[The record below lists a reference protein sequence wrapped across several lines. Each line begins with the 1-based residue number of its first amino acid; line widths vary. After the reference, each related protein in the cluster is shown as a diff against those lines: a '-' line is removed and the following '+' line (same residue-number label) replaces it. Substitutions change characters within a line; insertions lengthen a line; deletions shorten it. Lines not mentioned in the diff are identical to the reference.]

1 MERTKFSSRMSFI
14 LTSAGCAIGLG
25 NVWRFPAIV
34 GQYGGGIF
42 ILVYIIFLVLFGL
55 PVMTME
61 FSVGRAGKRSIAT
74 AYNSLVPDRKVW
86 SIFSGAS
93 VIGNYIILGFYTT
106 VTGWMFAYFLKML
119 RGEFLN
125 LSSDA
130 VASVFST
137 VSSDSVYTGF
147 FMLLSVLLGFL
158 VCLAGFEK
166 GVEKISRIMM
176 LVLLFMITLLA
187 VRVLFL
193 DGARKGLE
201 FYLVPDMNALKEQGF
216 GNIIFAAMGQAFFS
230 LSIGMGSMTVF
241 GSYIS
246 SQRRLFGES
255 IIIAVLDTFVALVA
269 GLVVIPSCFTFGI
282 APDSGTELI
291 FTTLPNIFNKMNGGR
306 VWGSLFFL
314 FMIFAAMST
323 VIGIFENLIAFGV
336 EKGFSRKKS
345 AIVNFIIVILI
356 SLPCALGF
364 NLFKASTGFTVMDIE
379 DFIVSNNLLPV
390 GALGFV
396 FFCTSNRYGW
406 GWKNFIHEAN
416 LGKGII
422 FFEKSYLFCKY
433 VLPVVIITVW
443 LQGYLFKN

>member
-1 MERTKFSSRMSFI
+1 MERSKFSSRLSFI

-74 AYNSLVPDRKVW
+74 AYKSLVPDRKIW
-86 SIFSGAS
+86 GFFSGAS

-106 VTGWMFAYFLKML
+106 VTGWMFAYFFKML
-119 RGEFLN
+119 TGEFSG
-125 LSSDA
+125 LSADA
-130 VASVFST
+130 VADVFDA
-137 VSSDSVYTGF
+137 VSSDSVYTSF
-147 FMLLSVLLGFL
+147 FMVLSVFLGFL

-166 GVEKISRIMM
+166 GVEKISRAMM
-176 LVLLFMITLLA
+176 LVLLCMITVLA

-193 DGARKGLE
+193 EGAQNGIS
-201 FYLVPDMNALKEQGF
+201 FYLIPDMNALKQQGF

-246 SQRRLFGES
+246 KQRRLFGES
-255 IIIAVLDTFVALVA
+255 IIIAILDTFVAFVA
-269 GLVVIPSCFTFGI
+269 GLVVIPSCFAFGI
-282 APDSGTELI
+282 SPDSGMGLV
-291 FTTLPNIFNKMNGGR
+291 FATLPNIFNRMNGGR
-306 VWGSLFFL
+306 IWGCFFFL

-323 VIGIFENLIAFGV
+323 VIGIFENLIAFGT
-336 EKGFSRKKS
+336 EKGLSRKKS

-364 NLFKASTGFTVMDIE
+364 NLFKDSVGLTVMDIE
-379 DFIVSNNLLPV
+379 DFIVSNNLLPA

-396 FFCTSNRYGW
+396 LFCTNKRYGW
-406 GWKNFIHEAN
+406 GWDSFIAEAN
-416 LGKGII
+416 SGRGIRFI
-422 FFEKSYLFCKY
+422 RGSYFFCKY
-433 VLPVVIITVW
+433 ILPVVIITVW
-443 LQGYLFKN
+443 LQGYISL